1 MIKKT
6 NTAGIISWIILVIAY
21 MFVMFHRISLGVI
34 QSELVNEFQMS
45 ATTFA
50 SLNSTYFYVY
60 MIMQLPAGIAADSF
74 GPRKTAGFCFL
85 AAGIG
90 AYLFARANS
99 VLLLFIARTMVG
111 FGVSV
116 ILVCILKIQSM
127 WFDPKR
133 FSTMSGI
140 YGFLGNLGAV
150 FAQTPLAVLCSFIT
164 WRMSFKLISAITIGI
179 SILILVFVKDN
190 KEKVEECIHSDIADA
205 PGRTGNPANSAG
217 LDNSGNL
224 SHERRSD
231 SIKKV
236 LKMPSIWIPF
246 LVLVGLNGAF
256 SSLNGT
262 WGIPYLTAVYDIGK
276 VEAANLLIWLTVGL
290 ATGTLL
296 SGYISDKLQ
305 KTKEIMIAFS
315 TLSVISWYLL
325 YFYDHGRPP
334 IEIVPILFFFIGIGM
349 SIIVLTYTCAKQAV
363 SPNLAGFAMSFV
375 NMGSFVGASIAPIIM
390 GSVIDSNKNH
400 LSQFDT
406 YHGALIISIIFVT
419 IGYIFVFFINRRR
432 KIL

>member
-1 MIKKT
+1 
-6 NTAGIISWIILVIAY
+6 
-21 MFVMFHRISLGVI
+21 
-34 QSELVNEFQMS
+34 
-45 ATTFA
+45 
-50 SLNSTYFYVY
+50 
-60 MIMQLPAGIAADSF
+60 
-74 GPRKTAGFCFL
+74 
-85 AAGIG
+85 
-90 AYLFARANS
+90 
-99 VLLLFIARTMVG
+99 
-111 FGVSV
+111 
-116 ILVCILKIQSM
+116 M

-150 FAQTPLAVLCSFIT
+150 FAQTPLAVLSSFIT
-164 WRMSFKLISAITIGI
+164 WRMSFKLISAITIGV

-190 KEKVEECIHSDIADA
+190 KEKMEECIHSDIAGADA
-205 PGRTGNPANSAG
+205 PGRTGNPANSVS
-217 LDNSGNL
+217 LDNSENL
-224 SHERRSD
+224 SHESRSD

-236 LKMPSIWIPF
+236 LKLPSIWIPF

-262 WGIPYLTAVYDIGK
+262 WGIPYLTAVYGIGK

-290 ATGTLL
+290 AAGTLL

-375 NMGSFVGASIAPIIM
+375 NMGSFVGASIAPVIM
-390 GSVIDSNKNH
+390 GNVIDSNINH
-400 LSQFDT
+400 MSQFDT

-432 KIL
+432 TASHGCSITKTDVMD